1 MSRLLT
7 SIWRRHG
14 GILYLAIILASI
26 AGGCAPTPRPAIVEP
41 PLKQIHQVRHVMGT
55 LLDITLYAR
64 TEHEG
69 LRIIDETF
77 AVAEALDRKIS
88 TYKPES
94 PLSTFNADTRT
105 EPLIVDPDLY
115 NMIEESQRLL
125 ARTDGAFDISI
136 RPLVAIWEHAA
147 VTGVMPSP
155 QEISAVRSTLG
166 RGAFSLIPPSSVRK
180 TASTAQAE
188 SGGIGKGMAVDA
200 MMERLRR
207 DGVTAACINF
217 GRSSVGAI
225 GTPPGQN
232 GWRIELEL
240 SEGKHE
246 DTLYLRDETLTVSR
260 AHGTPFVVAGVAYA
274 HIFDP
279 STGYPVAISRGAAV
293 RGSSATA
300 GEAYVKYL
308 IIRGAPSPGI
318 ARQWNGATWIVRNGG
333 TVRRSEAW

>member
-1 MSRLLT
+1 
-7 SIWRRHG
+7 
-14 GILYLAIILASI
+14 
-26 AGGCAPTPRPAIVEP
+26 
-41 PLKQIHQVRHVMGT
+41 MGT
-55 LLDITLYAR
+55 LLDITLYAP
-64 TEHEG
+64 TEREG
-69 LRIIDETF
+69 LRIIDTTF
-77 AVAEALDRKIS
+77 ALAETLDRKLS
-88 TYKPES
+88 TYKPNS
-94 PLSTFNADTRT
+94 ALSAFNAETRT
-105 EPLIVDPDLY
+105 EPLVVDADLY
-115 NMIEESQRLL
+115 HMIEESQRLL
-125 ARTDGAFDISI
+125 THTDGAFDISI
-136 RPLVAIWEHAA
+136 RPLVAIWKHAA

-166 RGAFSLIPPSSVRK
+166 RGAFSLIPPSGVRK
-180 TASTAQAE
+180 NAPTAQAE

-260 AHGTPFVVAGVAYA
+260 ANGTPFVVAGVAYA

-279 STGYPVAISRGAAV
+279 STGYPVEISRGAAV

-308 IIRGAPSPGI
+308 VIRGAPTPRI
-318 ARQWNGATWIVRNGG
+318 DRQWNGATWIVRNGDILQH
-333 TVRRSEAW
+333 SEAW